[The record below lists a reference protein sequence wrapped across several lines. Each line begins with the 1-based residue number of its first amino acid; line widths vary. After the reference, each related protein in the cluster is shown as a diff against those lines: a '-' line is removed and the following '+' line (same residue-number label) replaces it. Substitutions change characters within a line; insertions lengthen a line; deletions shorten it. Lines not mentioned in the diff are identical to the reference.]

1 MRRSSI
7 IPRAV
12 DRCTVLIMILC
23 AALLG
28 VSHAAEPARPVVDDT
43 PAAPQ
48 DGSAAATAA
57 APTTSI
63 VPGYRRA
70 GRVAVLPV
78 TGPIDRIT
86 LTSLERRMKSAME
99 DGADAI
105 VIELDTPGGEMEAT
119 LDICDL
125 LKDSTDSPANTVA
138 WINDRA
144 FSAGTIIALAC
155 REIVVAPFSRLGD
168 AAPIMLTRG
177 GSIQQMEPAE
187 RAKREAPLLNE
198 VVDSAR
204 RHHYDENLVTAFIS
218 VQVKLWLIENTV
230 TGEMIFINEQ
240 EYKSLFKS
248 DPPDEMTSVGA
259 APRHAPRVLPRQSS
273 IAERSPSTDPAAYAG
288 DVEFNVAAPPWQEL
302 PSADEIDNWTYVG
315 QVVSD
320 DRLLTIDSGDAIFFG
335 LAQQVVATDA
345 DMRAFF
351 GASTLVRYDE
361 VWSEGLVRFLISW
374 PVRLVLIVVFLL
386 AMFIEIAAPGVGVFG
401 VTAAGAL
408 LLLVGAPALAGMAQ
422 WWDILLIFLGI
433 ALVLAE
439 LFIIPGFGVAGLAGA
454 ACLLIGMVG
463 TFVSGD
469 IGSVT
474 AQDDIIKG
482 LLTTFTGVFAAGIG
496 MWICSRWFHT
506 LPVFRRLMLTTELS
520 RMTGPDAGLGPAGLI
535 ESMSTP
541 QRALDE
547 GDIGLAQTSL
557 RPAGRGLFNN
567 RIVDVQST
575 GSFIEKGTQIRVIS
589 VGRYV
594 IEVEADEDALNP

>member
-7 IPRAV
+7 IPRTAT
-12 DRCTVLIMILC
+12 RCTILVMLAC
-23 AALLG
+23 VALLG
-28 VSHAAEPARPVVDDT
+28 VSHAAEPARPSVT
-43 PAAPQ
+43 PAGVQESPATATPPP
-48 DGSAAATAA
+48 AAT
-57 APTTSI
+57 TTTV

-70 GRVAVLPV
+70 SRVAVLPV

-86 LTSLERRMKSAME
+86 LTSLERRMKSAMK
-99 DGADAI
+99 DGADAV
-105 VIELDTPGGEMEAT
+105 VIELDTPGGELEAT

-168 AAPIMLTRG
+168 AAPIMVSPVG
-177 GSIQQMEPAE
+177 GLQQLEPAE

-218 VQVKLWLIENTV
+218 VQVKLWLIENTK
-230 TGEMIFINEQ
+230 TGEMIFVNEQ
-240 EYKSLFKS
+240 EYESLFGTE
-248 DPPDEMTSVGA
+248 PPDEMTSVGA

-273 IAERSPSTDPAAYAG
+273 IAQRSPSTDPMAYAG

-302 PSADEIDNWTYVG
+302 PSPDEIDDWSYVG

-345 DMRAFF
+345 DMQAFF

-374 PVRLVLIVVFLL
+374 PVRLVLIIVFLL

-401 VTAAGAL
+401 LTAAVAL

-422 WWDILLIFLGI
+422 WCDVLLIFLGI

-506 LPVFRRLMLTTELS
+506 LPLFRRLMLTTELS
-520 RMTGPDAGLGPAGLI
+520 RMTGPDAGIGSAGLI

-575 GSFIEKGTQIRVIS
+575 GSYIEKGTRIRVVS

-594 IEVEADEDALNP
+594 IEVEADEDSLNP